1 MPRRRKPVTPEE
13 RARKQREMTGR
24 LHALRRIA
32 SPSYDPQ
39 AATEAWRTG
48 AQAKLEAEVDPAGTL
63 DPATRRRKANAL
75 RQARFTEGKLARLE
89 GRPAR
94 KITAGEAL

>member
-1 MPRRRKPVTPEE
+1 MTRRRPLTPEE
-13 RARKQREMTGR
+13 RARKKREMEGKI
-24 LHALRRIA
+24 HALRRIA
-32 SPSYDPQ
+32 DPNYSGQ
-39 AATEAWRTG
+39 AATQTARQA